1 MCTKYRDFGAERA
14 DARKHFVSGLALRDA
29 GWTLVIDDD
38 GCRLVHRESGEY
50 LTLLERAGIPVLP
63 FRP

>member
-14 DARKHFVSGLALRDA
+14 DARKA

-38 GCRLVHRESGEY
+38 GSRLVHREPGEY